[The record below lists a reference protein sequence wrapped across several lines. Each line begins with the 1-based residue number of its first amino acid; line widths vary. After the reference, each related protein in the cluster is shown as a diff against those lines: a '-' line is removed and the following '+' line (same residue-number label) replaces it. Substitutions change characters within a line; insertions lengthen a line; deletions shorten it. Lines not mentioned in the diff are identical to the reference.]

1 MDTAAAMA
9 NLTPKFFIAAIV
21 YSSLGL
27 VILAISFKVFD
38 RLTPGNLWKEIVEEQ
53 NIALA
58 ITAGAMT
65 IAIAQII
72 AAAIQ
77 G

>member
-1 MDTAAAMA
+1 MNDQLINMKYVVAA
-9 NLTPKFFIAAIV
+9 LVYSGIGIVVLFIA
-21 YSSLGL
+21 LWL
-27 VILAISFKVFD
+27 FD
-38 RLTPGNLWKEIVEEQ
+38 LITPGNLWKEIVEEH

-65 IAIAQII
+65 IAIAHII
-72 AAAIQ
+72 SSAIH